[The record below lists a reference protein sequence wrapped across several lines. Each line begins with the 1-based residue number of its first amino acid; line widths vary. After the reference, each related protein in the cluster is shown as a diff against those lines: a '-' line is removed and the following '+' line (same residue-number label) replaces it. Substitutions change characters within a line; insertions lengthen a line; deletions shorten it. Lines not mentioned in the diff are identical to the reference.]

1 MSTIG
6 TFLAALATGSNS
18 LPAQATRIRR
28 AYRRA
33 LKAQP
38 TARTDDALRHALVAE
53 SVAGAYDD
61 PDSGQLANV
70 YAAWRAG
77 VSQKDFDRDLRR
89 ANSLRLRR
97 RSRSPK

>member
-6 TFLAALATGSNS
+6 TFLASLVTGSNS
-18 LPAQATRIRR
+18 LPVQTTRLRR

-33 LKAQP
+33 LKAHP
-38 TARTDDALRHALVAE
+38 TARTDDALRRALVAE

-61 PDSGQLANV
+61 PDSGQLAEA

-77 VSQKDFDRDLRR
+77 VSQKSFERDLRR
-89 ANSLRLRR
+89 ASRLRLRR
-97 RSRSPK
+97 RSRSSK